1 VRTNVLLSGKSE
13 STLNNYTKTTA
24 KLSLHFGCTPLE
36 LTDAQINDYLLMLR
50 DNSYENNAPSLSYF
64 KHTVYGLRYLFRLVG
79 REDKAIRLPSIKK
92 IKELPS
98 VLSREEC
105 RRLLRVPKLL
115 KHRVLLSLIYST
127 GLRCAEARALELR
140 DIDFDRMQIHIRQGK
155 GKKDR
160 YVPLAE
166 KMVRGLKKYYEAC
179 RPVKYVFNG
188 HALGSPMSQRG
199 MQWAIQ
205 EAVKKAEIIKRVHLH
220 TLRHSYATHLVE
232 DGLDVYTIQ
241 HLLGHENIQSTLI
254 YLHVAHKVEKIAHSP
269 FDTLY
274 PKKEKKEEQ
283 KTDKNSPS

>member
-1 VRTNVLLSGKSE
+1 MYEKVKTNVLLSGKSE

-50 DNSYENNAPSLSYF
+50 DNAYENNAPSLSYF

-79 REDKAIRLPSIKK
+79 REDKAIRLRSIKK
-92 IKELPS
+92 IKELPT
-98 VLSREEC
+98 VLSRAEC
-105 RRLLRVPKLL
+105 RRLFKVPKLL
-115 KHRVLLSLIYST
+115 KHRVLLSLIYSS
-127 GLRCAEARALELR
+127 GLRCAEARSLELR

-160 YVPLAE
+160 YVPLA
-166 KMVRGLKKYYEAC
+166 KHMVRGLKKYYKAC
-179 RPVKYVFNG
+179 QPVKYVFNG
-188 HALGSPMSQRG
+188 QAVGSQMSQRG

-205 EAVKKAEIIKRVHLH
+205 EAVKKAGITKRVHLH
-220 TLRHSYATHLVE
+220 TLRHSYATHLIE

-274 PKKEKKEEQ
+274 PNLR
-283 KTDKNSPS
+283 TDKKSLDG